1 VPNTSQLVCFAEI
14 NTVANYNTI
23 AFTTLQAMQTA
34 LIILLCLL
42 DIGREGEQERMKM
55 GGRPGGET

>member
-1 VPNTSQLVCFAEI
+1 VCFAEI